1 MTEPGSKN
9 VVLFFLN
16 KIWKFKFKDVKFLDK
31 ID

>member
-1 MTEPGSKN
+1 MTKPGSKD
-9 VVLFFLN
+9 VVLFLLN

>member
-1 MTEPGSKN
+1 MTKPGSKN

-16 KIWKFKFKDVKFLDK
+16 KTWKFKDVKFLDK